1 MTPAAAHADP
11 GAAQSAV
18 ERLTSEVMEVH
29 HKLCRNGPSGSDGG
43 LETANRELRARLADL
58 HSRLREAAAARDRAL
73 FG

>member
-1 MTPAAAHADP
+1 MTSAASHADLR
-11 GAAQSAV
+11 AAQSAV

-29 HKLCRNGPSGSDGG
+29 HRLCHNGPSGTDGG
-43 LETANRELRARLADL
+43 LETANRELRVRLAEL